1 MIKKINK
8 IKNFGIYNN
17 YRFSNENTPEFK
29 KFNLIYGWNYSG
41 KTTLSRIFR
50 SFELKDFSSGF
61 ESSEFEIEDVNGNKF
76 SQSDLIS
83 NTLPIRV
90 FNSDFIEDNLKW
102 SNVEFNPIFILG
114 EENIET
120 QNKIEYKKR
129 LITRLIRLK
138 NFHDKKSSSIIE
150 NLNKNK
156 TDESSRIKKDLL
168 KLIEAFGRTQFEK
181 LINNVNESQSEL
193 STFILNETNYEK
205 EFDTY
210 HSKNM
215 KKILNDNIVF
225 NYNFDD
231 LIKEVQELLAGII
244 VYESIDELKSNPLIE
259 SWVKAGIELHSEDKT
274 SCKFCKNPISSD
286 LWEELSKHFTKEKA
300 LFETKV
306 NKLIESIEN
315 RKIKVNIE
323 DEANIYKEKQ
333 ELYLE
338 CKNFIIEEQ
347 VEVNNLL
354 ENLIINLKEK
364 LTKLEKK
371 EVLEIEILTIE
382 LNTKLEK
389 LVSYIKENNEIT
401 NNYVTLRDDAKR
413 KLIYHYTAKF
423 MNLISYNTKVDA
435 SKNENEKAQRAE
447 DLITTIDTER
457 KCLESEIS
465 QSLKGA
471 EKINDYLKIFFTK
484 EDIKIEPTESEDNY
498 QLKRYGQ
505 VAKNL
510 SEGEKTA
517 ISFAY
522 FMANLEN
529 KDYRENS
536 LNNMIIY
543 LDDPISSL
551 DSNHLI
557 NVYAFIK
564 RVLFESKQ
572 LFISTHNF
580 EFFNLIKDWYSEKN
594 SNVNRQNKTRTPDKQ
609 KNLACEFFMI
619 KNKFESNKR
628 IAIISELEKTLKDFK
643 SEYQYLYYLLYSFNQ
658 KDNLSVDE
666 LYQINNIARRFIELF
681 ATFKIPRNGDW
692 KAKIEKILLGSGLE
706 VEIEKVYKL
715 TNSYSHQTNP
725 MSAIL
730 HIDKTETKDGL
741 LTLFKIIEKSD
752 KLHFDTL
759 EKHCE
764 NLLNDN

>member
-1 MIKKINK
+1 
-8 IKNFGIYNN
+8 
-17 YRFSNENTPEFK
+17 
-29 KFNLIYGWNYSG
+29 
-41 KTTLSRIFR
+41 
-50 SFELKDFSSGF
+50 
-61 ESSEFEIEDVNGNKF
+61 
-76 SQSDLIS
+76 
-83 NTLPIRV
+83 
-90 FNSDFIEDNLKW
+90 
-102 SNVEFNPIFILG
+102 
-114 EENIET
+114 
-120 QNKIEYKKR
+120 
-129 LITRLIRLK
+129 
-138 NFHDKKSSSIIE
+138 
-150 NLNKNK
+150 
-156 TDESSRIKKDLL
+156 
-168 KLIEAFGRTQFEK
+168 
-181 LINNVNESQSEL
+181 
-193 STFILNETNYEK
+193 
-205 EFDTY
+205 
-210 HSKNM
+210 
-215 KKILNDNIVF
+215 
-225 NYNFDD
+225 
-231 LIKEVQELLAGII
+231 
-244 VYESIDELKSNPLIE
+244 
-259 SWVKAGIELHSEDKT
+259 
-274 SCKFCKNPISSD
+274 
-286 LWEELSKHFTKEKA
+286 
-300 LFETKV
+300 
-306 NKLIESIEN
+306 
-315 RKIKVNIE
+315 
-323 DEANIYKEKQ
+323 
-333 ELYLE
+333 
-338 CKNFIIEEQ
+338 
-347 VEVNNLL
+347 
-354 ENLIINLKEK
+354 
-364 LTKLEKK
+364 
-371 EVLEIEILTIE
+371 
-382 LNTKLEK
+382 
-389 LVSYIKENNEIT
+389 
-401 NNYVTLRDDAKR
+401 KR

-529 KDYRENS
+529 KNYRENS

-609 KNLACEFFMI
+609 KKLACEFFMI
-619 KNKFESNKR
+619 KNKFESDKR

-692 KAKIEKILLGSGLE
+692 KGKIEKILLDSGLE
-706 VEIEKVYKL
+706 IEIEKVYKL

-759 EKHCE
+759 EKHCKS
-764 NLLNDN
+764 L